1 MSDRGVAPLL
11 EGLQSPNLCDGT
23 WEEFLDSYSPVL
35 YQTARACTSN
45 EDAAA
50 DCYLY
55 ICQGLAKNGF
65 RRLLKFKP
73 DGNAPF
79 TTWLRVVARNL
90 CMDWH
95 RSQSGRLRLFKALQS
110 LPPLELEVYTRRF
123 VEGTSQE
130 ETLQQLKSLFPQV
143 SISEISDIEQRLQRS
158 LSSRQ
163 QWILGARRRSEF
175 STSVAQSEESNADM
189 MDVADSRPNQEAW
202 VADRE
207 QQAQLQKGLASLTA
221 QERLIVQLRFE
232 QDLSLDEIARLCGLE
247 DAQRVHRT
255 LAAILKR
262 LRVTMAVKNPRK
274 IWDRVRS
281 IG

>member
-1 MSDRGVAPLL
+1 VSDRGVAPLL

>member
-1 MSDRGVAPLL
+1 VSDRGVAPLL

-55 ICQGLAKNGF
+55 ICEGLAKNGF

-123 VEGTSQE
+123 VQGTSQE